1 MDEKENRL
9 VELVLSGRREAFEPL
24 VTPYRSSL
32 LNLAFRL
39 TGDAEEAK
47 EASQEALLRAFRY
60 LGTFNRRRSFRNWLM
75 GILVNVSRTLAA
87 ERRKSARRRLD
98 LDPENTASTD
108 DPARGVGE
116 KELRSRLM
124 DSLRHLSPREKEVFL
139 LRDLEERT
147 ILETAGILGC
157 SPVSVRVHLSAA
169 RKKLRDR
176 LLRTSGR
183 RGRTE

>member
-1 MDEKENRL
+1 MLESVQRHFMGLNGNSHPIGKIEDPLRMALRIFFPKPYSVQKDGPSRVLGKIFIRL
-9 VELVLSGRREAFEPL
+9 PLIPVVEHVIS
-24 VTPYRSSL
+24 
-32 LNLAFRL
+32 
-39 TGDAEEAK
+39 
-47 EASQEALLRAFRY
+47 
-60 LGTFNRRRSFRNWLM
+60 
-75 GILVNVSRTLAA
+75 I
-87 ERRKSARRRLD
+87 
-98 LDPENTASTD
+98 D
-108 DPARGVGE
+108 DPSRGLGE

-124 DSLRHLSPREKEVFL
+124 DSLRHLSTREKEVFI

-169 RKKLRDR
+169 RKKIRDR